1 MSQAPYLSYS
11 RMKTLEG
18 CSWLYWCKYGLKLP
32 DTTNDGAL
40 RGLICH
46 LVFELLL
53 DSKHKKHH
61 EIISKHKTIEASK
74 AVQKL
79 VEKQL
84 KKFDIL
90 DQENYDLVNE
100 MIVVGIRN
108 DFYVDGAELLDPEF
122 EFDITNEDPYYRIYG
137 FIDKAAKF
145 KAKKEILISDY
156 KSSKQKFKGEELE
169 SNVQAMI
176 YSLVAKKTWP
186 KLKPIVEFI
195 FLRFPR
201 KPIQRLEFNDDTL
214 KGFEYYL
221 GEVYK
226 RVRNFNQNDAESN
239 FAADKPIPKEG
250 FSCKLLCGFAKYHGQ
265 LKKDGSVMWHC
276 PYKFSFSYY
285 ALKDKDGKI
294 LKTNFKNAFTPKKG
308 ERVEK
313 MEYDGCPRHKSQ
325 DILDSFA

>member
-18 CSWLYWCKYGLKLP
+18 CSWLYWCKYVLKLP

-145 KAKKEILISDY
+145 KANK
-156 KSSKQKFKGEELE
+156 
-169 SNVQAMI
+169 
-176 YSLVAKKTWP
+176 
-186 KLKPIVEFI
+186 
-195 FLRFPR
+195 
-201 KPIQRLEFNDDTL
+201 
-214 KGFEYYL
+214 
-221 GEVYK
+221 
-226 RVRNFNQNDAESN
+226 
-239 FAADKPIPKEG
+239 
-250 FSCKLLCGFAKYHGQ
+250 
-265 LKKDGSVMWHC
+265 
-276 PYKFSFSYY
+276 
-285 ALKDKDGKI
+285 
-294 LKTNFKNAFTPKKG
+294 
-308 ERVEK
+308 
-313 MEYDGCPRHKSQ
+313 
-325 DILDSFA
+325 